1 MTVTLRPEAEADIED
16 AARWYE
22 ERRKGLGDE
31 FLDEVIH
38 TLGSVEENP
47 DLYARVHDEVRQ
59 AVTHRFPFAVLYIVD
74 DDHAVVVAVMHARR
88 NPAEWKSRT

>member
-31 FLDEVIH
+31 FLDEVLH
-38 TLGSVEENP
+38 TLGSIEGNP
-47 DLYARVHDEVRQ
+47 DL
-59 AVTHRFPFAVLYIVD
+59 
-74 DDHAVVVAVMHARR
+74 
-88 NPAEWKSRT
+88 